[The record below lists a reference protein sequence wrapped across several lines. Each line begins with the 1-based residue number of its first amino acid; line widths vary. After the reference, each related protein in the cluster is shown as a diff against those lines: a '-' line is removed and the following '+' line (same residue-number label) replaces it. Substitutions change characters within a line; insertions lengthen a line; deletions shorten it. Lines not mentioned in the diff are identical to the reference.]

1 MPGKFLPQK
10 AKELGVKPGPLYGQL
25 KAGTAVMGK
34 DCMVQPE
41 EVSFCLLLAIWCAA
55 LLSAMSSSP
64 MLAPNVS
71 GLIVFACLF
80 LLCMLYMAYLP
91 EVSLTLETWAAGFQQ
106 SHVSCY
112 AVPANSQI
120 LLKAT
125 LRVGRLAGVGSSTC
139 PALPTCL
146 LYYLLLLG
154 NPSSCTTPLP
164 LKQLPTAAP
173 MRM

>member
-139 PALPTCL
+139 
-146 LYYLLLLG
+146 
-154 NPSSCTTPLP
+154 SSCSHHRRLPQPCPPACSTIFFCLGTLLPAPL
-164 LKQLPTAAP
+164 LFL
-173 MRM
+173 